1 MLVPERIYAA
11 LQAKA
16 AQFSSSERTL
26 KKDLAALGKVL
37 ETFEAL
43 SLEECRERLDK
54 LPRPGARPTGEKTGH
69 SIVVPYG
76 QSWPNHQAAR
86 KWAMEVL
93 QDAPTFA
100 VDGSQI
106 TPSGDFS
113 IPAAVVQVGWF
124 ENPHRAE
131 TDYVKDVTVEVLTAD
146 ELGDEDES
154 GGFPGWSVNYRRFRL
169 EVEAIVEYMRRKAG
183 EEPAPLCFFDGSL
196 IVSFAG
202 LMQPERQQAYVE
214 AVEALLDASQETE
227 IPLVGY
233 VDNSSARDLV
243 DMLGHLGGLTPAGRL
258 SDAALLREDMAWGD
272 RSQVFVCARNDNLEG
287 NAYYEKVCFAY
298 LKTTGDGPPARLE
311 FPRWIFE
318 AGLHERLFDL
328 VRGECVVGTGYPYA
342 LETADV
348 LAVLGAQDRQRFY
361 RLFQD
366 FSRRQDLP
374 LRYARKARS
383 KRGRR

>member
-1 MLVPERIYAA
+1 MLVPERILAA

-16 AQFSSSERTL
+16 TQFSTSERAQ
-26 KKDLAALGKVL
+26 KKDLATLGKAL
-37 ETFEAL
+37 ETFEGL
-43 SLEECRERLDK
+43 SLEECHKRLENTQ
-54 LPRPGARPTGEKTGH
+54 RPGARPTIEKESH
-69 SIVVPYG
+69 AIVVPFG
-76 QSWPNHQAAR
+76 QSWPHHQAAR
-86 KWAMEVL
+86 TWAMDVL

-100 VDGSQI
+100 ADGSQI
-106 TPSGDFS
+106 TPSTDFS
-113 IPAAVVQVGWF
+113 IPVAVVQVGWF
-124 ENPHRAE
+124 ENPHQAE
-131 TDYVKDVTVEVLTAD
+131 SDYVKDVAVEVLTPD
-146 ELGDEDES
+146 ELGDDPETD
-154 GGFPGWSVNYRRFRL
+154 GFPGWSVNYRRFRL
-169 EVEAIVEYMRRKAG
+169 EAEAIIAYMRRKAG
-183 EEPAPLCFFDGSL
+183 EKPAPLCFFDGSL

-202 LMQPERQQAYVE
+202 LMQPERQNAYVE
-214 AVEALLDASQETE
+214 AVEALIDASQETQ

-233 VDNSSARDLV
+233 VDNSAARDLV
-243 DMLGHLGGLTPAGRL
+243 DMLGHLGGITPAGRL
-258 SDAALLREDMAWGD
+258 SDAALLADRMAWGD
-272 RSQVFVCARNDNLEG
+272 RSQVFVCARNDNLER
-287 NAYYEKVCFAY
+287 NEYYERVCFAY

-342 LETADV
+342 LETADA